1 MYTRIL
7 RFAPSP
13 NGYLHLGHAYSALLN
28 HDMARDLGGR
38 LLLRIE
44 DIDVSRCRPQYE
56 AAIYQDLGWLGIS
69 WDTSVR
75 RQSEQFD
82 DYRAAL
88 AKLEAQGLIYPS
100 FESRSEIA
108 ALVAARDRQGH
119 WPRDPDGVPLYPG
132 DARQLPA
139 AERERR
145 RRAGEPYALRLAL
158 DAAMAR
164 TGVLTWTE
172 TGSGPQGQTGVVE
185 AAPQMWGDV
194 VLARKEVP
202 ASYHLAVAVD
212 DARQGVT
219 DVVGRTRF
227 PSGRPAFIGCCRRCS
242 ACRSRWTASQ
252 AGCAT
257 PTAASCRN
265 RRKQTSL
272 RELRAAGATAVDI
285 RRIVRLVR
293 ENLRAECISFL
304 PPSWHVQG
312 LGMIR
317 KNGTRF
323 SERDHAPANNA
334 RRRGLPWRDEKR
346 RGVRSKKP
354 AGKPARRRRR
364 RRAPPVRVSEASLAA
379 YAHDIRTALTGI
391 LALGEL
397 LASSNLGERE
407 RRWAFSIKG
416 SAEHLAAL
424 TS

>member
-7 RFAPSP
+7 RFALSP

-56 AAIYQDLGWLGIS
+56 AAIYQDLGWPGIS

-108 ALVAARDRQGH
+108 ALVAARDRQGR

-158 DAAMAR
+158 DAAIAR
-164 TGVLTWTE
+164 AGVLTWTE

-202 ASYHLAVAVD
+202 ASYHLAAAVD
-212 DARQGVT
+212 DALQGVT
-219 DVVGRTRF
+219 DVVRGQDLFWATGIHRLLQVLLGLPQPVYHHHKLILDVDGRKLSKST
-227 PSGRPAFIGCCRRCS
+227 
-242 ACRSRWTASQ
+242 Q
-252 AGCAT
+252 A
-257 PTAASCRN
+257 
-265 RRKQTSL
+265 TSL
-272 RELRAAGATAVDI
+272 RELRAAGATAVDV
-285 RRIVRLVR
+285 RRMVGLVR
-293 ENLRAECISFL
+293 
-304 PPSWHVQG
+304 
-312 LGMIR
+312 
-317 KNGTRF
+317 
-323 SERDHAPANNA
+323 
-334 RRRGLPWRDEKR
+334 
-346 RGVRSKKP
+346 
-354 AGKPARRRRR
+354 
-364 RRAPPVRVSEASLAA
+364 
-379 YAHDIRTALTGI
+379 
-391 LALGEL
+391 
-397 LASSNLGERE
+397 
-407 RRWAFSIKG
+407 
-416 SAEHLAAL
+416 
-424 TS
+424 